1 MSDPLD
7 SEAEARAE
15 RVQKV
20 LLDELHASVTEMRG
34 SWEGATEDEERGAIR
49 TMRERSPENWVK
61 QVFADVWEEDVNRE
75 YWR

>member
-7 SEAEARAE
+7 SEAETRAE

-34 SWEGATEDEERGAIR
+34 SWEEATEEEERGAIR